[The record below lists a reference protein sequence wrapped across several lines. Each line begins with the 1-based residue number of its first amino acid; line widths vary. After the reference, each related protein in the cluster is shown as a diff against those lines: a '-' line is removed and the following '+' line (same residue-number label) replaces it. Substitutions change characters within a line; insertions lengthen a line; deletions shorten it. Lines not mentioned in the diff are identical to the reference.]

1 MKVAI
6 LGDSFID
13 EYIFGD
19 VNRIS
24 PEAPVPI
31 LDVRKREQRGGGA
44 INVANNL
51 YGLGIDLTLFT
62 ITSMK
67 LPYKVVSPQGCSIL
81 KKTRYIGN
89 NAQLLRVDEP
99 PRYLKQDLK
108 KMAYPNP
115 DDFDLIA
122 FVDYNKGI
130 VTGGRGTIVDSK
142 KKDLSVFKGT
152 EYLKINDKEYANAQN
167 KDFFQKAFITKSSKG
182 IDFYEY
188 GQYKFNEPTQVK
200 EIIDITGAGDT
211 VTATLIFCIVRGM
224 TDPREMMRLA
234 NKAAG
239 IVVGKLGT
247 SIITLKE
254 LNE

>member
-6 LGDSFID
+6 LGDSFVD
-13 EYIFGD
+13 EYLFGD

-67 LPYKVVSPQGCSIL
+67 LPYKVISPQGCSIL

-89 NAQLLRVDEP
+89 GSQLLRVDEP
-99 PRYLKQDLK
+99 PHYLKQDLK
-108 KMAYPNP
+108 KMIYPNP

-122 FVDYNKGI
+122 FVDYDKGI
-130 VTGGRGTIVDSK
+130 VTGGEGTIVDSK

-152 EYLKINDKEYANAQN
+152 EYLKINNKEYAEAEN
-167 KDFFQKAFITKSSKG
+167 KGFFRKAFITKNAKG
-182 IDFYEY
+182 IDYYEY
-188 GQYKFNEPTQVK
+188 GEYKFNEPIQAK
-200 EIIDITGAGDT
+200 EVIDITGAGDT
-211 VTATLIFCIVRGM
+211 VTATLIFCIARGI
-224 TDPREMMRLA
+224 TEPKEMMRLA

-254 LNE
+254 LNG